1 MHYTWQRIGGRLDDS
16 TNNEIRVA
24 DNILAGRRKIFR
36 DENGGKPTLP
46 LYSLCPT
53 KKWISRRTDCP
64 TKKWI
69 SLVLI
74 PTFVKNYGFAMV
86 SRKLSP
92 IRSRQK
98 HNTAY

>member
-46 LYSLCPT
+46 LLLSASLANLCMPSNIQFKT
-53 KKWISRRTDCP
+53 
-64 TKKWI
+64 
-69 SLVLI
+69 SLHI
-74 PTFVKNYGFAMV
+74 A
-86 SRKLSP
+86 S
-92 IRSRQK
+92 
-98 HNTAY
+98 